1 MSEIYAT
8 LPLLGFAAFSGT
20 GKTTLLEAILPKLL
34 ARGIR
39 VAVIK
44 HAHHDFDIDQPGKDS
59 YRLRKAGASQML
71 ISSRYR
77 RALVTETPDEEANL
91 AHLITQL
98 DQTQLD
104 LILVEGFK
112 KLSFPK
118 IELHRAE
125 VGKPW
130 LHPTDSNIIA
140 VAANVPAPDSETTAE
155 LKSGPESKN
164 TVLPQLDINNLEQIT
179 DFVIS
184 FIQGEVATTNAPQ
197 PQGLQCGDL
206 TPQGMLS
213 VTAGR
218 DRILDH
224 IVPLEQAQRVD
235 LKAAL
240 GQIVARDILS
250 PVNVPQHTNSAMDG
264 YAIRGDDL
272 DCDSYDVVAH
282 VMAGHSYDLP
292 LEKGQAVRIMT
303 GAAVPECAD
312 TVVMREQAKQA
323 DTAVNSVIKS
333 TVRFDLTMAAIHP
346 GQNVRQA
353 GEDLALGQTAVAAG
367 SKITAPEL
375 GMIASLGIN
384 QIEVK
389 KPIRVAIFSTGDEV
403 QHPGEAQKDNCIY
416 DSNRYTLHAMLTQ
429 AGCEVL
435 DLGIIEDSEA
445 ALEATLQQGSTQAD
459 LILSSGGVSVGDADY
474 IKTVLDKLG
483 QINFWRVNMRPGRPL
498 AFGHIN
504 DTPFFGL
511 PGNPVAVMVVFLQF
525 VEPAI
530 RKLQGM
536 ENWQPQ
542 IFSATASERFRSRP
556 GRTEYTR
563 GIFSF
568 DANGRLTVKSTG
580 QQGSGILRSM
590 SEANCLVEVLP
601 EQANAEI
608 GDSVRVIPLQGRV

>member
-1 MSEIYAT
+1 MSKIYAS

-20 GKTTLLEAILPKLL
+20 GKTTLLEAMLPKLVT
-34 ARGIR
+34 RGIR

-59 YRLRKAGASQML
+59 HRLRKAGASQML
-71 ISSRYR
+71 ISSRCR
-77 RALVTETPDEEANL
+77 RALVTETPDEEATL
-91 AHLITQL
+91 PHLIAQL

-118 IELHRAE
+118 IELHRSE

-130 LHPTDSNIIA
+130 LHPTDDNIIA
-140 VAANVPAPDSETTAE
+140 VAANVAVPVSGSAALAE
-155 LKSGPESKN
+155 KTS
-164 TVLPQLDINNLEQIT
+164 LPLLDINNLEQIT
-179 DFVIS
+179 DFVVR
-184 FIQGEVATTNAPQ
+184 FIQGEVDTSVVSQ

-213 VTAGR
+213 VAEGR
-218 DRILDH
+218 ERILGH
-224 IVPLEQAQRVD
+224 IVPIEQAQIVN

-272 DCDSYDVVAH
+272 EREDYTVVAH

-303 GAAVPECAD
+303 GAAVPEYAD
-312 TVVMREQAKQA
+312 TVVMREQAEQI
-323 DTAVNSVIKS
+323 DNI
-333 TVRFDLTMAAIHP
+333 VRFNLNMAAINA

-353 GEDLALGQTAVAAG
+353 GEDLALDQTAVAAN

-384 QIEVK
+384 QVSVK
-389 KPIRVAIFSTGDEV
+389 RAIRVAIFSTGDEV
-403 QHPGEAQKDNCIY
+403 QHPGEVQKNNCIY

-429 AGCEVL
+429 AGCEVI
-435 DLGIIEDSEA
+435 DLGIIEDNEA
-445 ALEATLQQGSTQAD
+445 ALEMTLEQGAQQAD

-474 IKTVLDKLG
+474 IKTVLAKLG
-483 QINFWRVNMRPGRPL
+483 QINFWRINMRPGRPL
-498 AFGHIN
+498 AFGHID

-525 VEPAI
+525 VEPVI

-536 ENWQPQ
+536 DNWQPQ
-542 IFSATASERFRSRP
+542 VFNAVATEKFRSRP
-556 GRTEYTR
+556 NRTEYTR

-608 GDSVRVIPLQGRV
+608 GDLVRVVPLQGRV

>member
-1 MSEIYAT
+1 MSQFNAS
-8 LPLLGFAAFSGT
+8 LPLLGFAAYSGT
-20 GKTTLLEAILPKLL
+20 GKTTLLEAMLPKLVE
-34 ARGIR
+34 RGIR

-44 HAHHDFDIDQPGKDS
+44 HAHHNFDIDQEGKDS

-77 RALVTETPDEEANL
+77 RALVTETPEEEASL
-91 AHLITQL
+91 PYLIAQL

-118 IELHRAE
+118 IELHREE

-130 LHPTDSNIIA
+130 LHPDDNNIIA
-140 VAANVPAPDSETTAE
+140 VAANVDADTR
-155 LKSGPESKN
+155 
-164 TVLPQLDINNLEQIT
+164 LPKLDINNLTKLT
-179 DFVIS
+179 DFV
-184 FIQGEVATTNAPQ
+184 VAFAKGNNEYKANTQENK
-197 PQGLQCGDL
+197 QGLLCGDL
-206 TPQGMLS
+206 TPSGMLS
-213 VTAGR
+213 VDEGR
-218 DRILDH
+218 DRILSQ
-224 IVPLEQAQRVD
+224 IEALQNTQKVD

-240 GQIVARDILS
+240 GQIVSRDILS

-272 DCDSYDVVAH
+272 DRANYNVVAQ
-282 VMAGHSYDLP
+282 VMAGHSYDTP

-303 GAAVPECAD
+303 GAPVPECAD
-312 TVVMREQAKQA
+312 TVVMREQAEQSG
-323 DTAVNSVIKS
+323 DTVTFNLNMS
-333 TVRFDLTMAAIHP
+333 AIYA

-353 GEDLALGQTAVAAG
+353 GEDLAIGQAAVAAG
-367 SKITAPEL
+367 AKIEAPEL
-375 GMIASLGIN
+375 GMLASLGIDS
-384 QIEVK
+384 VK
-389 KPIRVAIFSTGDEV
+389 INAPVRVAIFSTGDEV
-403 QHPGEAQKDNCIY
+403 QHPGEAQKTNCIY

-429 AGCEVL
+429 AGCDVI

-445 ALEATLQQGSTQAD
+445 SLEATLVKASEQAD

-483 QINFWRVNMRPGRPL
+483 QINFWRINMRPGRPL
-498 AFGHIN
+498 AFGQIT

-530 RKLQGM
+530 RKLQGIK
-536 ENWQPQ
+536 NWQPEVLNA
-542 IFSATASERFRSRP
+542 IASERFRSRP
-556 GRTEYTR
+556 DRTEYTR
-563 GIFSF
+563 GIFGF

-601 EQANAEI
+601 DQTNAEV
-608 GDSVRVIPLQGRV
+608 GDTVRVIPLKSRI

>member
-1 MSEIYAT
+1 MSKIYAS

-20 GKTTLLEAILPKLL
+20 GKTTLLEAMLPKLV

-59 YRLRKAGASQML
+59 HRLRKAGASQML
-71 ISSRYR
+71 ISSRCR
-77 RALVTETPDEEANL
+77 RALVTETPDEEATL
-91 AHLITQL
+91 PHLIAQL

-118 IELHRAE
+118 IELHRSE

-130 LHPTDSNIIA
+130 LHPTDDNIIA
-140 VAANVPAPDSETTAE
+140 VAANVAVPVSESAE
-155 LKSGPESKN
+155 KASRPL
-164 TVLPQLDINNLEQIT
+164 LDINNLEQIT
-179 DFVIS
+179 DFVVR
-184 FIQGEVATTNAPQ
+184 FIQGEVDTSAASLLL

-213 VTAGR
+213 VAEGR
-218 DRILDH
+218 ERILGH
-224 IVPLEQAQRVD
+224 IVPIEQAQTVD
-235 LKAAL
+235 LKATL

-272 DCDSYDVVAH
+272 EREDYTVVAH

-303 GAAVPECAD
+303 GAAVPEYAD
-312 TVVMREQAKQA
+312 TVVMREQAEQI
-323 DTAVNSVIKS
+323 DNI
-333 TVRFDLTMAAIHP
+333 VRFDLNMAAINA

-353 GEDLALGQTAVAAG
+353 GEDLALGQTAVAAN

-384 QIEVK
+384 QVSVK
-389 KPIRVAIFSTGDEV
+389 RAIRVAIFSTGDEV
-403 QHPGEAQKDNCIY
+403 QHPGEAQKNNCIY

-429 AGCEVL
+429 AGCEVI
-435 DLGIIEDSEA
+435 DLGIIEDNEA
-445 ALEATLQQGSTQAD
+445 ALEMTLEQGVQQAD

-474 IKTVLDKLG
+474 IKTVLAKLG
-483 QINFWRVNMRPGRPL
+483 QINFWCINMRPGRPL
-498 AFGHIN
+498 AFGHID

-525 VEPAI
+525 VEPVI

-536 ENWQPQ
+536 DNWQPQ
-542 IFSATASERFRSRP
+542 VFNAVATEKFRSRP
-556 GRTEYTR
+556 NRTDYTR

-608 GDSVRVIPLQGRV
+608 GDLVRVVPLQGRV

>member
-1 MSEIYAT
+1 MSQIHAS

-20 GKTTLLEAILPKLL
+20 GKTILLEAILPKLV

-59 YRLRKAGASQML
+59 HRLRKAGASQML
-71 ISSRYR
+71 ISSRCR
-77 RALVTETPDEEANL
+77 HALVTETPDQEATL
-91 AHLITQL
+91 PHLIAQL

-130 LHPTDSNIIA
+130 LHPTDHNIIA
-140 VAANVPAPDSETTAE
+140 VAANVPIPASGSAPLAE
-155 LKSGPESKN
+155 KPP
-164 TVLPQLDINNLEQIT
+164 LPLLDINNLDQIT
-179 DFVIS
+179 DFVVS
-184 FIQGEVATTNAPQ
+184 FIQGKVHATQLEQ

-206 TPQGMLS
+206 TPPGMLS
-213 VTAGR
+213 VAEGR
-218 DRILDH
+218 ERILGH
-224 IVPLEQAQRVD
+224 IVPLTQSQTVN
-235 LKAAL
+235 LKTAL
-240 GQIVARDILS
+240 GHIVAHDVLS

-272 DCDSYDVVAH
+272 ACASYEVVAH

-303 GAAVPECAD
+303 GAAVPKFAD
-312 TVVMREQAKQA
+312 TVVMREQAEQT
-323 DTAVNSVIKS
+323 DTALDNVIKT
-333 TVRFDLTMAAIHP
+333 TVRFNLAMASIHP

-384 QIEVK
+384 QVTVK
-389 KPIRVAIFSTGDEV
+389 KPVRVAIFSTGDEV
-403 QHPGEAQKDNCIY
+403 QHPGEAQQNNCIY
-416 DSNRYTLHAMLTQ
+416 DANRYTLHAMLTQ
-429 AGCEVL
+429 AGCEVI
-435 DLGIIEDSEA
+435 DLGIIEDCEA
-445 ALEATLQQGSTQAD
+445 ALEATLQQGSEQAD

-483 QINFWRVNMRPGRPL
+483 QINFWRINMRPGRPL
-498 AFGHIN
+498 AFGQIN

-530 RKLQGM
+530 RKLQGITD
-536 ENWQPQ
+536 WQPQ
-542 IFSATASERFRSRP
+542 VFNAIATERFRSRP
-556 GRTEYTR
+556 HRTEYTR

-568 DANGRLTVKSTG
+568 DANGRLIVKSTG

-601 EQANAEI
+601 EQTNAEI
-608 GDSVRVIPLQGRV
+608 GDLVRIIPLQGRI

>member
-1 MSEIYAT
+1 MSKIYAS

-20 GKTTLLEAILPKLL
+20 GKTTLLEAILPKLVT
-34 ARGIR
+34 RGIR

-71 ISSRYR
+71 ISSRCR
-77 RALVTETPDEEANL
+77 RALVTETPDEEATL
-91 AHLITQL
+91 PHLIAQL

-130 LHPTDSNIIA
+130 LHPTDNNIIA
-140 VAANVPAPDSETTAE
+140 VAANVSVPASESAQQ
-155 LKSGPESKN
+155 S
-164 TVLPQLDINNLEQIT
+164 LPLLDINNLEQIT
-179 DFVIS
+179 DFVVS
-184 FIQGEVATTNAPQ
+184 FIQGEVNATKPEQ

-213 VTAGR
+213 VAEGR
-218 DRILDH
+218 ERILGH
-224 IVPLEQAQRVD
+224 IVPLTQSQTVD
-235 LKAAL
+235 LKTAL
-240 GQIVARDILS
+240 GQIVAHDVLS

-272 DCDSYDVVAH
+272 ACDSYEVVAH
-282 VMAGHSYDLP
+282 VMAGHSYNLP

-312 TVVMREQAKQA
+312 TVVMREQAEQV
-323 DTAVNSVIKS
+323 DN
-333 TVRFDLTMAAIHP
+333 TVRFDLSMAAIHP

-384 QIEVK
+384 QVTVK
-389 KPIRVAIFSTGDEV
+389 KPVRVAIFSTGDEV
-403 QHPGEAQKDNCIY
+403 QHPGEVQQNNCIY

-429 AGCEVL
+429 AGCEVI
-435 DLGIIEDSEA
+435 DLGIIEDNEA
-445 ALEATLQQGSTQAD
+445 ALAATLQQGSD
-459 LILSSGGVSVGDADY
+459 
-474 IKTVLDKLG
+474 
-483 QINFWRVNMRPGRPL
+483 
-498 AFGHIN
+498 
-504 DTPFFGL
+504 
-511 PGNPVAVMVVFLQF
+511 
-525 VEPAI
+525 
-530 RKLQGM
+530 
-536 ENWQPQ
+536 
-542 IFSATASERFRSRP
+542 
-556 GRTEYTR
+556 
-563 GIFSF
+563 
-568 DANGRLTVKSTG
+568 
-580 QQGSGILRSM
+580 
-590 SEANCLVEVLP
+590 
-601 EQANAEI
+601 
-608 GDSVRVIPLQGRV
+608 